1 MNPNKKIMDGCEAA
15 AHIAYALSEVAAI
28 YPITPIAG
36 MGDMADKWRMAGRK
50 NLMGQPMI
58 VREMQSEAGAAG
70 ATHGFLAAG
79 ALATTFTA
87 SQGLLLM
94 IPVMYKISGELLPAV
109 FHVGTRSI
117 ATHALSIFGDHQDVM
132 ACRHTGFAFLASS
145 SVQECM
151 DLALV
156 AHLSAIDGSLPF
168 CHIFDGWRTSS
179 EMQTIEVIDYK
190 DIAPLVD
197 WQKVREFRN
206 RAMNPEHPVVRG
218 TAQDPDVYFQ
228 NREAANS
235 YYNALPGIVENNM
248 EKVAKLTGRSYH
260 LFDYVGDPD
269 ARYVIVSMGS
279 SCEVIEETVN
289 YLNASG
295 YKTGLIK
302 VRLFRPFSTEHLL
315 KAIPASAE
323 MLCVLDRTKEPGAQ
337 GEPLYQDVCTA
348 LHSSGR
354 TLPVIGGRYGLS
366 SKEFTP
372 SMVKA
377 IFDEMSSPS
386 PKQIFTVGIEDDVT
400 HLSLTVNEKID
411 TTQEGVI
418 QCLFYGMG
426 SDGTVGAT
434 KQVANIIGNNTDL
447 HAQAYFSYSA
457 KKSGGYT
464 ISEIRFGKQPIRSA
478 YRIENA
484 DYILCNK
491 STYVRQF
498 DLLDTIKEGGIFVLN
513 SSWTLA
519 DMERTL
525 PAAMRRTIARK
536 HLRFYNIDAQ
546 KIASAVKLGVRINM
560 IMETIFL
567 KLIQILDFNEAVT
580 LLKEEIKEIYGHE
593 DISVVQE
600 NYEGVDRAVGGL
612 VEIDYPDS
620 WKDAQDVPIEE
631 DDAPAFIKNIARPI
645 LSLQGDRLPVSM
657 LRPDGFIPM
666 GTTAYEKHSIAIH
679 IPHWEV
685 DKCIECCECSLV
697 CSHAAIRPYLATDD
711 ELKEAPSGFITKEGH
726 GALHSYKFRIQ
737 VYPEDCTGCGSCAA
751 VCPGNALTMMSIES
765 QIDEQKINLAFARR
779 HISVKDGLLP
789 RNTVSGSQLHQPLLE
804 FSGACAACGETPYI
818 KLMTQLFGER
828 MLIANATG
836 CSSIWGAY
844 MPSTPYCVNKNGHG
858 PAWANSLFE
867 DNAEFGFG
875 IAVAMEHRRQKLEM
889 LIDEA
894 IALPDLAA
902 DVSEALHEW
911 KSNKDDFSGSYR
923 SGQNLLSLLGKQPGN
938 PLFEEIIANADLL
951 GRKSVWTIG
960 GDGWAYDI
968 GYGGLD
974 HVIASNQNINIF
986 VMDTECYS
994 NTGGQTSKATP
1005 LGAVAK
1011 YAANGKRTNKKELG
1025 RMAMIYGNVYVASV
1039 CLGANKQQ
1047 TINALLEAEAYDG
1060 PSIVI
1065 AYCPCINHGIR
1076 KGMGN
1081 DIIEEAHVVACG
1093 YWPLYRFNPD
1103 LAKAGKSPL
1112 IVDYKKPDGTMPD
1125 FLNGEDRY
1133 ADLSMAFPDAAKV
1146 LQPELQEHC
1155 DERYQELVET
1165 NMM

>member
-1 MNPNKKIMDGCEAA
+1 MAT

-28 YPITPIAG
+28 FPITPIAD
-36 MGDMADKWRMAGRK
+36 MGDIADKWSMEGRL
-50 NLMGQPMI
+50 NLMGQPMV
-58 VREMQSEAGAAG
+58 VRELQSEAGAAG
-70 ATHGFLAAG
+70 TTHGCLAGG

-94 IPVMYKISGELLPAV
+94 IPNMYKISGELLPGV
-109 FHVGTRSI
+109 FHVGTRSV
-117 ATHALSIFGDHQDVM
+117 AAHALSIFGDHQDVM

-168 CHIFDGWRTSS
+168 CHFFDGWRTSS

-197 WQKVREFRN
+197 WQKVQAFRN
-206 RAMNPEHPVVRG
+206 RAMNSEHPQVRG

-235 YYNALPGIVENNM
+235 YYNALPGIVEKNM
-248 EKVAKLTGRSYH
+248 MKVAGLTGRPYH
-260 LFDYVGDPD
+260 LFDYVGDPN
-269 ARYVIVSMGS
+269 AQYVIVSMGS
-279 SCEVIEETVN
+279 SCEVIEETVD
-289 YLNASG
+289 YLNRTG
-295 YKTGLIK
+295 YKAGLIK
-302 VRLFRPFSTEHLL
+302 VRLYRPFSTAHLL
-315 KAIPASAE
+315 QAIPASTR
-323 MLCVLDRTKEPGAQ
+323 LVCVLDRTKEPGAH

-348 LHSSGR
+348 LHASGSS
-354 TLPVIGGRYGLS
+354 LPVIGGRYGLS

-377 IFDEMSSPS
+377 IFDEMSSPA

-400 HLSLTVNEKID
+400 HLSLTVKDQID
-411 TTQEGVI
+411 TTPQGVI
-418 QCLFYGMG
+418 QCRFYGMG

-434 KQVANIIGNNTDL
+434 KQAANIIGNNTDL
-447 HAQAYFSYSA
+447 YAQAYFSYSA

-491 STYVRQF
+491 STYVQRF
-498 DLLDTIKEGGIFVLN
+498 DMLDTIKEGGIFVLN
-513 SSWTLA
+513 SAWTLA
-519 DMERTL
+519 DMESRL

-536 HLRFYNIDAQ
+536 HLKFYNIDAQ

-560 IMETIFL
+560 IMETVFL
-567 KLIQILDFNEAVT
+567 KLIQILDFDKAVS
-580 LLKEEIKEIYGHE
+580 LLKAEIKEIYGHE
-593 DISVVQE
+593 DPAVVQE
-600 NYEGVDRAVGGL
+600 NYDAVDRAVGGL
-612 VEIDYPDS
+612 VEINYPQS
-620 WKDAQDVPIEE
+620 WRDASDIPTVE
-631 DDAPAFIKNIARPI
+631 DDAPQFIKSIARPI
-645 LSLQGDRLPVSM
+645 LALKGDLLPVSM

-666 GTTAYEKHSIAIH
+666 GTTAYEKHCIAIH
-679 IPHWEV
+679 IPRWEV

-697 CSHAAIRPYLATDD
+697 CAHASIRPFLATED
-711 ELKEAPSGFITKEGH
+711 ELQEAPPEFITKEGH
-726 GALHSYKFRIQ
+726 GFLHPYRFRIQ
-737 VYPEDCTGCGSCAA
+737 VYPEDCTGCGSCAV
-751 VCPGNALTMMSIES
+751 VCPGKALTMMPVAS
-765 QIDEQKINLAFARR
+765 QIEGQKVNLAFARQ
-779 HISVKDGLLP
+779 HISVKDEALP
-789 RNTVSGSQLHQPLLE
+789 RNTVRGSQLRQPLLE

-875 IAVAMEHRRQKLEM
+875 IAVAMQHRRQRLEM

-894 IALPDLAA
+894 LALS
-902 DVSEALHEW
+902 DVSTDLKEALNDW
-911 KSNKDDFSGSYR
+911 KSNKEDAVLSYS
-923 SGQNLLSLLGKQPGN
+923 SGQQLLSLLNKSHSDN
-938 PLFEEIIANADLL
+938 PLFTEILASADLL
-951 GRKSVWTIG
+951 GKKSVWAIG

-1039 CLGANKQQ
+1039 CLGADKQQ

-1076 KGMGN
+1076 KGMGS
-1081 DIIEEAHVVACG
+1081 DIIEEAEAVACG

-1133 ADLSMAFPDAAKV
+1133 ADLTMMFPDDARI
-1146 LQPELQEHC
+1146 LQPELQDH
-1155 DERYQELVET
+1155 DDKRYQSLIHST
-1165 NMM
+1165 Q